1 MPSTPSV
8 PYRVLYVGDGPGSP
22 AAAALTAAGLEVRFA
37 ADAADAERLAGS
49 LHPAVV
55 VLGPGLDDDAAD
67 ALAAALAA
75 TPEAAHVPVQRASA
89 SDGGAR
95 GVGPGALAAVVAAL
109 ARAHAAEDALHDER
123 AASRSVVDAAMDAI
137 VSLDEAQRV
146 VLFNR
151 AAEEMFGCRASE
163 VLGAPI
169 DRFIPEAW
177 RPGHG
182 ALVEA
187 FGRGREAGRPMGGR
201 GPLTALRSDG
211 TSFPVE
217 VSISSAAADGRT
229 VYTAVVRDLTERW
242 EADEAR
248 RASEERYR
256 LLFETMVHGAVHH
269 DRDGRIIELNPAA
282 ERILGRTRDALL
294 GSVSAAI
301 VRGTLREDGSP
312 FPGDEHPTSVA
323 LRTGRTVRGVLMQ
336 VFNPREREHRLISI
350 DAVPLCAPGDPLP
363 YEAYATFEDVTER
376 HRALTELQASEA
388 RLRIAMRTASMFA
401 FDWDV
406 ASDRVLRS
414 PDCGPILGLDGV
426 EATHDTG
433 ANFVERVHPEDRPRL
448 GEAIAALTPSQPDYA
463 ILYRFRRGDEAVL
476 LEERAHGF
484 FDAQGRLV
492 RLTGMTADTSE
503 RERSVQALR
512 ESEQRFRDLAN
523 AMPQLVWTATAEGAI
538 DYQNSRSREFRPAA
552 AADPWTWTAVVHP
565 DDSAETSRA
574 WAEALARGAPFQVE
588 HRMQMADGSYRW
600 HLSRASLARY
610 PGAVTRWFGTA
621 TDIHD
626 RKVAEELLR
635 EADRRKDDFLA
646 VLGHEL
652 RNPLTP
658 IRYAVQMMKLARPDA
673 AALGR
678 SRDIIDRQVTHMTR
692 LIDDLLDVSR
702 ISRGKVSLRR
712 EVLDL
717 AALVAATAADMTPAA
732 EKARQRVEVD
742 LPSAPVLV
750 FGDEARLRQIVI
762 NLVQNAINFSRAD
775 STVRVGLRAEG
786 AVAEVAVRDDGVGIE
801 PESFGMIF
809 VPFSQGGHATAQGA
823 GGLGLGLA
831 LVRGLAELHGGGV
844 RVESPGLGLGATF
857 TVWLPVAPA
866 PAPAAPSPAPAPAPR
881 GGTHSILIIE
891 DNPDIA
897 ETLRAVLTL
906 RGHSVT
912 VAPTATEGLRQARA
926 LSPRV
931 VICDVGLPDLSGY
944 EVARAIRSDERL
956 AATRLIAVTG
966 FGQEDDRRRAREA
979 GFDHHLTKPPDL
991 AALEAL
997 LPE

>member
-1 MPSTPSV
+1 M
-8 PYRVLYVGDGPGSP
+8 YVGDGPGAP

-37 ADAADAERLAGS
+37 ADAAEAERLARS

-55 VLGPGLDDDAAD
+55 VLGPGLADDAAD
-67 ALAAALAA
+67 ALAAALAGA
-75 TPEAAHVPVQRASA
+75 PEAAHVPVQRASA
-89 SDGGAR
+89 SD

-109 ARAHAAEDALHDER
+109 ARAHAAEDALRDER
-123 AASRSVVDAAMDAI
+123 AASRSLVDAAMDAI
-137 VSLDEAQRV
+137 VSIDEAQRV

-151 AAEEMFGCRASE
+151 AAEEMFGCRAAE

-169 DRFIPEAW
+169 DRFIPEVQ

-182 ALVEA
+182 TLIEA

-201 GPLTALRSDG
+201 GPLTALRADG

-217 VSISSAAADGRT
+217 VSISSAAADGRR

-242 EADEAR
+242 QADEAR
-248 RASEERYR
+248 RASEGRYR

-282 ERILGRTRDALL
+282 ERILGRTRDELL
-294 GSVSAAI
+294 GPVSAAM
-301 VRGTLREDGSP
+301 VQGTLREDGSL

-336 VFNPREREHRLISI
+336 VFNPRAGEYRLISI

-376 HRALTELQASEA
+376 HRALTELRASEA
-388 RLRIAMRTASMFA
+388 RLRLAMRTASMFA

-433 ANFVERVHPEDRPRL
+433 ANFVQRVHPADRPRL
-448 GEAIAALTPSQPDYA
+448 GESIAALTPSQPDYA
-463 ILYRFRRGDEAVL
+463 LLYRFRRGDEAVL

-484 FDAQGRLV
+484 FDAQGRLA

-538 DYQNSRSREFRPAA
+538 DYQNSRAREFRPAA
-552 AADPWTWTAVVHP
+552 ATADHWSWPDVVHP
-565 DDSAETSRA
+565 DDLAGTARA

-626 RKVAEELLR
+626 RKVAEESLR

-658 IRYAVQMMKLARPDA
+658 IRYAVQMMKLAGPDA
-673 AALGR
+673 AALAR

-702 ISRGKVSLRR
+702 ISRAKVSLRR

-717 AALVAATAADMTPAA
+717 AALVAATVADMAPAA

-742 LPSAPVLV
+742 LPAAPVLV

-762 NLVQNAINFSRAD
+762 NLVQNAINFSPAG
-775 STVRVGLRAEG
+775 STVAVGLRTDG

-831 LVRGLAELHGGGV
+831 LVRGLAELHDGGV

-866 PAPAAPSPAPAPAPR
+866 PAPAAPAPAPAPR
-881 GGTHSILIIE
+881 GGTHRILIIE

-897 ETLRAVLTL
+897 ETLYAVLTL

-912 VAPTATEGLRQARA
+912 VASTATEGLRQARA

-944 EVARAIRSDERL
+944 EVARAIRADEGL